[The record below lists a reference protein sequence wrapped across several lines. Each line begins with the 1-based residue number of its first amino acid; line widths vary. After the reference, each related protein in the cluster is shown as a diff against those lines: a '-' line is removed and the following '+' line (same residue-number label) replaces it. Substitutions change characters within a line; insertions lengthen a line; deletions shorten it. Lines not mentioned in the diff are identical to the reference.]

1 MSLIVDTV
9 RNFLPAKRKQTPS
22 GWISFNAPCCVHNGN
37 TADTR
42 QRGGFIINGGDAL
55 SYHCFNC
62 QFKCSWQPGRPL
74 SKNMKNFMKWIG
86 IPEQDITKLTF
97 EAMRLKEDTT
107 ASSSIGLVPAF
118 TPRALPLGAKP
129 IEECLDDPKIIPV
142 LEYLQSRQLYLE
154 DYPFYWTSEE
164 GFANRLIIPF
174 MYNKTIVGYTGRKI
188 TDGLPKYISE
198 QQPGYVFNLDN
209 QQDDRE
215 FIIGCEGPFDAI
227 AIGGFALLGAEIK
240 AGQHALIHRLNKEVI
255 YVPDRDK
262 AGLETVEKMLD
273 MGLNWSVSMPDWPDG
288 IKDIND
294 AVLKLGR
301 LATLYLIVS
310 NRLQTE
316 LKIRLRMKNWL
327 PPEDENT

>member
-1 MSLIVDTV
+1 MSLIVETV
-9 RNFLPAKRKQTPS
+9 KSFLPAKRKQTPS

-42 QRGGFIINGGDAL
+42 QRGGFIINGGEAL

-86 IPEQDITKLTF
+86 IPDSDVTKLAF
-97 EAMRLKEDTT
+97 EAMRLKEDGPST
-107 ASSSIGLVPAF
+107 SSVGLVPQF

-129 IEECLDDPKIIPV
+129 IEECLDNPKIIPV

-154 DYPFYWTSEE
+154 DYPFYWTDEE
-164 GFANRLIIPF
+164 GFENRLIVPF
-174 MYNKTIVGYTGRKI
+174 VYKGIIVGSTARKI
-188 TDGLPKYISE
+188 TPGMPKYISE
-198 QQPGYVFNLDN
+198 QQPGYVFNLDSQGN
-209 QQDDRE
+209 DKE
-215 FIIGCEGPFDAI
+215 FVIAVEGPFCAI
-227 AIGGFALLGAEIK
+227 AIGGVSLLGAEIK
-240 AGQHALIHRLNKEVI
+240 AGQSTLIQQLGKEVI

-273 MGLNWSVSMPDWPDG
+273 MGINWTVSMPDWPEG
-288 IKDIND
+288 IKDVND
-294 AVLKLGR
+294 AVIKLGR

-310 NRLQTE
+310 NKLQTE